1 MQRDPFPVGTF
12 PSLDSFQSAGEA
24 RLRVLI
30 ATEEIVGPVRNG
42 GIASTYYHLARGL
55 AAEGHDVTVC
65 YLKGREVENET
76 AEHWIAHYARFG
88 IDFVP
93 LPDLG
98 EPLAGASAKWQAR
111 WLSFYRWLRDSERFD
126 IVHSSEWRG
135 GAFYALQAKR
145 LGLAFQDTLFVT
157 KTSSPYIWNRH
168 YQMQPIDNVDL
179 LIASFAEQKC
189 VEWAD
194 IVVGGSAHLLSFM
207 DHIGYRLPEGRTYVQ
222 PNIVDFSEV
231 KVEDKRPDRDFGA
244 RIETRELV
252 FFGRLEPRKGLDLFV
267 LALDMLAGRGV
278 TIDRVTFLGKP
289 GEPLASQQGQQP
301 LDFIREHAERWPFP
315 VDIVT
320 DRNQPEALSLM
331 CSRDMIAVMP
341 SLIENSTMAVYEALV
356 HKIPFIATEVGGTAE
371 LIDPADH
378 GATLVPP
385 DTEALARRIAD
396 ALGAGQP
403 LAHPAFDN
411 DANLATWYGF
421 HCFVAEQGTAALAP
435 ETAASET
442 GETVALVVYAATPE
456 DIDDAVRHVFDA
468 QNMDSVHLYAAAP
481 VSPSARDVIDRLP
494 AEKLVLHEVI
504 GTSPGACFNAA
515 LGAVEADIFVFQA
528 SRNVGYAPEFSA
540 MLRTASAAQPGSL
553 FTSLFAFS
561 ADAEG
566 GDPDTVFAPLGADPA
581 SQTLTGAAYG
591 LELVAGRASAF
602 RDIGD
607 FEAYRVP
614 GGMVHEYVTRAAQ
627 RRRDLFVIPES
638 LVSHGGDY
646 AGVTDRSGHGA
657 YLAQKAMIDDAALPV
672 RKLLLHKSAAV
683 RAPGN
688 GGRIILGRA
697 HKDHG
702 RAAWLTN
709 VEKMGKLSGDPPNR
723 HHVLL
728 GFDRD
733 QARLDFAVLH
743 QGALAIRANGDIV
756 REEPHFGRR
765 DSFTEASIDLLPFL
779 EDSDRLRLRIEF
791 TRGDTQRFASI
802 LAQRIEDGIYFLSA
816 RSPIYWDGDFA
827 EALALIGG
835 ERRAPKLPPLRRLA
849 EQKPSLASRLRG
861 ILR

>member
-1 MQRDPFPVGTF
+1 MQRDQFTVGTF
-12 PSLDSFQSAGEA
+12 PSLDSFQSADGGK
-24 RLRVLI
+24 LRVLI

-65 YLKGREVENET
+65 YLKGCEVENET
-76 AEHWIAHYARFG
+76 AEHWIEHYAQFG
-88 IDFVP
+88 ITFVP
-93 LPDLG
+93 LPGLG

-207 DHIGYRLPEGRTYVQ
+207 DHIGYALPEGRTYVQ

-231 KVEDKRPDRDFGA
+231 VVEDQRVERRFGDLVKA
-244 RIETRELV
+244 RELV

-267 LALDMLAGRGV
+267 LAIDMLVAQGIA
-278 TIDRVTFLGKP
+278 IDRITFLGKP
-289 GEPLASQQGQQP
+289 GEPLATQQGMQP
-301 LDFIREHAERWPFP
+301 LDFIRERAEHWPFP
-315 VDIVT
+315 IDIVT

-378 GATLVPP
+378 GAALVPP
-385 DTEALARRIAD
+385 DTEALALRIGN
-396 ALGAGQP
+396 ALETGQP

-421 HCFVAEQGTAALAP
+421 HRYVAAQGMAALAP
-435 ETAASET
+435 DITVAEAH
-442 GETVALVVYAATPE
+442 ETVALIVYAATSKE
-456 DIDDAVRHVFDA
+456 VDDAVRQALETEDI
-468 QNMDSVHLYAAAP
+468 DRIELYAAAP
-481 VSPSARDVIDRLP
+481 VSASARGAIDQFP
-494 AEKLVLHEVI
+494 AGKLALHDVI
-504 GTSPGACFNAA
+504 GTSAGACFNTA
-515 LGAVEADIFVFQA
+515 LATVEADIFTFQA
-528 SRNVGYAPEFSA
+528 AHDAGYTPELAA
-540 MLRTASAAQPGSL
+540 MLRAASAAQPGSL

-566 GDPDTVFAPLGADPA
+566 GDPDTVFAPLGGDPA

-591 LELVAGRASAF
+591 LELVAGRASTF
-602 RDIGD
+602 RDLGP

-614 GGMVHEYVTRAAQ
+614 RGMVHEYITRAAQ
-627 RRRDLFVIPES
+627 HRRDLFVIPET
-638 LVSHGGDY
+638 LVTHGGDY
-646 AGVTDRSGHGA
+646 AGIVDQSGHGA
-657 YLAQKAMIDDAALPV
+657 YLAQKAMIDTAALPT
-672 RKLLLHKSAAV
+672 RKLLLHKPAAA
-683 RAPGN
+683 RAQGN
-688 GGRIILGRA
+688 SGRIILGRA
-697 HKDHG
+697 HKNDG
-702 RAAWLTN
+702 ETAWLTN
-709 VEKMGKLSGDPPNR
+709 VEKMGKLSSAPPNR

-728 GFDRD
+728 GFDCD
-733 QARLDFAVLH
+733 AARLDFAVLH
-743 QGALAIRANGDIV
+743 QGALVIRANGEAV
-756 REEPHFGRR
+756 REERNFGSR
-765 DSFTEASIDLLPFL
+765 DRFTQDSIDLLPFL
-779 EDSDRLRLRIEF
+779 DDSDRLRLRIEF
-791 TRGDTQRFASI
+791 TRSNIQRFASI

-827 EALALIGG
+827 EALSLIGG
-835 ERRAPKLPPLRRLA
+835 DRPSAKLPPLRRLA
-849 EQKPSLASRLRG
+849 GKKPSLASRLREA
-861 ILR
+861 LR